1 MEIER
6 VESNNPPDASE
17 IVQESP
23 EEEPVVADSK
33 NPGWRAIFREA
44 FNKARREH
52 RPTITRRDLGKD
64 RSKSLILVVGG
75 GVLLLLLFF
84 GVFSSPNKPTGQGNL
99 KRPGTPNLGRQETP
113 GQGPSEAG
121 KSVTPLLS
129 AELHSPDGTKNSELT
144 PDDIDKTARA
154 RTTPPSQVTPSN
166 SQAQTAKIAPH
177 HARQFALSQI
187 NVPESALPPTSP
199 TALTSEDLRKPSLVF
214 VRTVQIAQLHAS
226 PQAPM
231 LETGLVMRALPA
243 GTRLIAR
250 LESPASS
257 AAHAPVVAVIEYNYE
272 HDGEIAVPAGA
283 KVLGKL
289 EQVNSSG
296 YVGIHFES
304 IEMPDGTSEKIDAT
318 AMDLH
323 FGPLKGKVTGKNA
336 GKKFFVTSLTGLGTA
351 AAYLVG
357 SGGGNGFNGPISE
370 STLLRE
376 RVANNIG
383 IAGDQQLTSLA
394 FNQNIV
400 VTVPGNTR
408 FYVVFQKGSG
418 ESNAPKGLQPA
429 SANPAQL
436 ANAKL
441 PSLEELRQLIQ
452 LRQELSQLYQQP
464 AQPPSTSVSQP

>member
-1 MEIER
+1 METER
-6 VESNNPPDASE
+6 VESNKLPDAPQ
-17 IVQESP
+17 VFQESP
-23 EEEPVVADSK
+23 EEEPIVDASK

-44 FNKARREH
+44 FNKARREQK
-52 RPTITRRDLGKD
+52 PTTTRRDLGKD

-75 GVLLLLLFF
+75 GVLLLFLFF
-84 GVFSSPNKPTGQGNL
+84 GVFSSPNKPTGPGNL
-99 KRPGTPNLGRQETP
+99 KRPGTPNLGRKETP

-129 AELHSPDGTKNSELT
+129 ADLRSPDGARSSDLT
-144 PDDIDKTARA
+144 ADDIDKTARVRA
-154 RTTPPSQVTPSN
+154 TTPNQITPSN
-166 SQAQTAKIAPH
+166 SQAQTAKIVPPY
-177 HARQFALSQI
+177 ARQYALSQI
-187 NVPESALPPTSP
+187 NVPESALPPSSP
-199 TALTSEDLRKPSLVF
+199 TALTSDDLRKPSLVF
-214 VRTVQIAQLHAS
+214 VRAGQNSPPSAG

-231 LETGLVMRALPA
+231 LETSLVMRSLPA

-250 LESPASS
+250 LESPASN

-272 HDGEIAVPAGA
+272 QNGEIVVPAGA
-283 KVLGKL
+283 RALGKL

-336 GKKFFVTSLTGLGTA
+336 GKKFLVTSLTGLGTA

-383 IAGDQQLTSLA
+383 IAGDQQLTNLA
-394 FNQNIV
+394 YNQNVV

-408 FYVVFQKGSG
+408 FYLIFQKVFG
-418 ESNAPKGLQPA
+418 ESNAPKELQPA
-429 SANPAQL
+429 SANSTQL

-441 PSLEELRQLIQ
+441 PSLEELRQLMQ

-464 AQPPSTSVSQP
+464 TQPGSSPSQP